1 MKKIDQLKNHV
12 KKSWKWVIS
21 ISIIS
26 ILFIGTISIRYY
38 YQAKIDSFYDYNVKM
53 QESFRLLVEHSL
65 DTVRYA
71 SYNAFYT
78 KEIEQLRNV
87 EISNYQATRSVRILN
102 TLAGTNPFIHS
113 IYVYNQELDTVF
125 TTNTGTSKGSEF
137 YDKEA
142 FASTSRVLQVRLVES
157 SHRKE
162 WVYSLSFQDSP
173 HQPPSMIVNIDAQ
186 LFNASI
192 FEDSDANEYVYVP
205 YANHLFSTN
214 QQLNQEIS
222 SLTQQEFVDSSGY
235 FVKDG
240 QVLFYAHQPDYDL
253 YFLRVINANSI
264 ENRVISLY
272 PLLAPII
279 ISAIFALIALS
290 FFIKHFYHKPLYN
303 ILDKFDIENTNKQTI
318 NHAISFWIEDQKK
331 KIAKGQANIKIN
343 YLKNH
348 ITKSKSTNLSDQIQL
363 KIDPKE
369 PLTLTL
375 LDTRYETLILALL
388 PEKHENLYINDLL
401 LVISHKLNED
411 ILRTYANTRKIVICH
426 SNLTQFENLPNTH
439 QNLVELYNLRIL
451 YQDQYYFTEQ
461 DLPLVDFNFDELIKL
476 EQEYFTQLSS
486 AKPSAA
492 LEALDNW
499 SQQVETI
506 RFNSLIFF
514 YNKIYIAI
522 YEIFEKRFPN
532 FKVLT
537 ISEFENKLNLTQSIT
552 SINDYLRNI
561 TFQYCNLVQ
570 KEKDHKQQQLCRQV
584 QLYISENIQD
594 PELTPDLVANYFD
607 FNSTYLS
614 RLFKQYFDLS
624 ISDYILEKRLDAAQ
638 QLLVDTD
645 LPVKEISHACGILN
659 TNYFF
664 TLFKKHFGE
673 TPTQYRQSYKKT

>member
-1 MKKIDQLKNHV
+1 
-12 KKSWKWVIS
+12 
-21 ISIIS
+21 
-26 ILFIGTISIRYY
+26 
-38 YQAKIDSFYDYNVKM
+38 
-53 QESFRLLVEHSL
+53 
-65 DTVRYA
+65 
-71 SYNAFYT
+71 
-78 KEIEQLRNV
+78 
-87 EISNYQATRSVRILN
+87 
-102 TLAGTNPFIHS
+102 
-113 IYVYNQELDTVF
+113 
-125 TTNTGTSKGSEF
+125 
-137 YDKEA
+137 
-142 FASTSRVLQVRLVES
+142 
-157 SHRKE
+157 
-162 WVYSLSFQDSP
+162 
-173 HQPPSMIVNIDAQ
+173 
-186 LFNASI
+186 
-192 FEDSDANEYVYVP
+192 
-205 YANHLFSTN
+205 
-214 QQLNQEIS
+214 
-222 SLTQQEFVDSSGY
+222 
-235 FVKDG
+235 
-240 QVLFYAHQPDYDL
+240 
-253 YFLRVINANSI
+253 
-264 ENRVISLY
+264 
-272 PLLAPII
+272 
-279 ISAIFALIALS
+279 
-290 FFIKHFYHKPLYN
+290 
-303 ILDKFDIENTNKQTI
+303 
-318 NHAISFWIEDQKK
+318 
-331 KIAKGQANIKIN
+331 
-343 YLKNH
+343 
-348 ITKSKSTNLSDQIQL
+348 
-363 KIDPKE
+363 
-369 PLTLTL
+369 
-375 LDTRYETLILALL
+375 
-388 PEKHENLYINDLL
+388 
-401 LVISHKLNED
+401 ISHKLNED

>member
-12 KKSWKWVIS
+12 NKSWKWVIS

-561 TFQYCNLVQ
+561 TFQYCDLVQ

>member
-561 TFQYCNLVQ
+561 TFQYCDLVQ

>member
-426 SNLTQFENLPNTH
+426 SNLTQFENLPNTY

-561 TFQYCNLVQ
+561 TFQYCDLVQ

>member
-222 SLTQQEFVDSSGY
+222 RLTQQEFVDSSGY

-331 KIAKGQANIKIN
+331 KIAKGQANMKIN

-561 TFQYCNLVQ
+561 TFQYCDLVQ

>member
-21 ISIIS
+21 ISTIS

-87 EISNYQATRSVRILN
+87 KISNYQATRSVRILN

-331 KIAKGQANIKIN
+331 KIAKGQANMKIN

>member
-388 PEKHENLYINDLL
+388 PEKHENLYINDL
-401 LVISHKLNED
+401 
-411 ILRTYANTRKIVICH
+411 
-426 SNLTQFENLPNTH
+426 
-439 QNLVELYNLRIL
+439 
-451 YQDQYYFTEQ
+451 
-461 DLPLVDFNFDELIKL
+461 
-476 EQEYFTQLSS
+476 
-486 AKPSAA
+486 
-492 LEALDNW
+492 
-499 SQQVETI
+499 
-506 RFNSLIFF
+506 
-514 YNKIYIAI
+514 
-522 YEIFEKRFPN
+522 
-532 FKVLT
+532 
-537 ISEFENKLNLTQSIT
+537 
-552 SINDYLRNI
+552 
-561 TFQYCNLVQ
+561 
-570 KEKDHKQQQLCRQV
+570 
-584 QLYISENIQD
+584 
-594 PELTPDLVANYFD
+594 
-607 FNSTYLS
+607 
-614 RLFKQYFDLS
+614 
-624 ISDYILEKRLDAAQ
+624 
-638 QLLVDTD
+638 
-645 LPVKEISHACGILN
+645 
-659 TNYFF
+659 
-664 TLFKKHFGE
+664 
-673 TPTQYRQSYKKT
+673 

>member
-1 MKKIDQLKNHV
+1 MKKINQLKNHV
-12 KKSWKWVIS
+12 KKSWKWVIT
-21 ISIIS
+21 ISIVS
-26 ILFIGTISIRYY
+26 ILFIGAISIRYY
-38 YQAKIDSFYDYNVKM
+38 YKSKIDSFYDYNVKM

-87 EISNYQATRSVRILN
+87 EISNYQAMRSVRILN

-113 IYVYNQELDTVF
+113 IYVYNHELDTVF

-142 FASTSRVLQVRLVES
+142 FASTSRVLQVRLLES
-157 SHRKE
+157 NHRKE
-162 WVYSLSFQDSP
+162 WVYSLTFQDSP
-173 HQPPSMIVNIDAQ
+173 HKPPSMIVNIDAQ

-192 FEDSDANEYVYVP
+192 FEDRDANEYVYVP

-214 QQLNQEIS
+214 QQLDQEIS

-253 YFLRVINANSI
+253 YFLRVISANSI
-264 ENRVISLY
+264 ENRAISFY

-279 ISAIFALIALS
+279 VSTIFALIALS

-303 ILDKFDIENTNKQTI
+303 ILDKFEIENTNKQTI

-331 KIAKGQANIKIN
+331 KIAKGQVNMKIN

-375 LDTRYETLILALL
+375 FDTRYESLILALL

-401 LVISHKLNED
+401 FVISHELNENY
-411 ILRTYANTRKIVICH
+411 LRTYANTRKIVICH
-426 SNLTQFENLPNTH
+426 SNLTHFENLPNTH

-461 DLPLVDFNFDELIKL
+461 DLPISDFNFDELIKL
-476 EQEYFTQLSS
+476 EQEYFNQLGS
-486 AKPSAA
+486 AKPSTV

-499 SQQVETI
+499 SWQVQTI

-514 YNKIYIAI
+514 YNKLYIAI
-522 YEIFEKRFPN
+522 YELFEKRFPS

-537 ISEFENKLNLTQSIT
+537 ISEFENKLNLTQNINY
-552 SINDYLRNI
+552 INDYLRNI
-561 TFQYCNLVQ
+561 TVQYCDLIQ
-570 KEKDHKQQQLCRQV
+570 KEKDQKQQQLSQQV
-584 QLYISENIQD
+584 QMYISENLKD
-594 PELTPDLVANYFD
+594 PNLTPDSVAEHFD

-624 ISDYILEKRLDAAQ
+624 ISDYILEMRLHEAK
-638 QLLVDTD
+638 QLLIDTNHT
-645 LPVKEISHACGILN
+645 VKDISQACGIIN

-673 TPTQYRQSYKKT
+673 TPSQYRQSHKET